1 MAGEYAGKCALIF
14 KTKNMLLIYHKTRRF
29 QVMRR
34 HTESRSPESKLP
46 FVSLI
51 LTKASEVRH

>member
-14 KTKNMLLIYHKTRRF
+14 KTKNMLLIYHKTRKF

-34 HTESRSPESKLP
+34 HTESRSPKSKLP